1 MVMQAIIT
9 LMLVGL
15 GILFALGK
23 GAFLIAG
30 YNTMSE
36 KEKAK
41 YDEKKL
47 MKNEYTSGTTIVIPI
62 RMSEGTRKTSA
73 FFRLSDIIRIPPECA
88 RRARIRVLR
97 IRAFTGHLVNHRFGL
112 RSAQRFRSCISV
124 AT

>member
-36 KEKAK
+36 KEKAR

-47 MKNEYTSGTTIVIPI
+47 MKNMSLMMFCCAACTTVGLIGTIINRHWLVNLGFILMAPCVLY
-62 RMSEGTRKTSA
+62 
-73 FFRLSDIIRIPPECA
+73 FIIR
-88 RRARIRVLR
+88 VNTKSLR
-97 IRAFTGHLVNHRFGL
+97 
-112 RSAQRFRSCISV
+112 
-124 AT
+124 